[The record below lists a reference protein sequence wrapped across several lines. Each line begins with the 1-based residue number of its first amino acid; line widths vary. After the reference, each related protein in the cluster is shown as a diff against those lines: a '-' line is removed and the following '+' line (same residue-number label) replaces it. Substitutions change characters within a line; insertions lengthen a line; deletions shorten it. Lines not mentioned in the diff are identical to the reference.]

1 MSIAAKAVTGGILAI
16 LGLALAKFMLGIFGA
31 VMAFVMFFLVK
42 IVPLVLI
49 GMVVVWVFR
58 KFTQK
63 KESTA

>member
-1 MSIAAKAVTGGILAI
+1 MSVAAKAVSGGILAI
-16 LGLALAKFMLGIFGA
+16 LGLALIKFLLGTFGA

-49 GMVVVWVFR
+49 GMVVVWLFR
-58 KFTQK
+58 KFTRN